1 MGERKGEGDN
11 LPSPRWEGMKGKGDQ
26 KVFILST
33 PTLALP
39 IPRSRPIDR
48 PGRGK
53 GEEII
58 GGIGLISKLRL
69 EAMKAIHYGWVIV
82 GVGVLVKMTGLGFGR
97 FAYPMLLPSM
107 RESLSFNYSEMGLLS
122 GAIMLGYLLFSL
134 IGGMLATRF
143 GPKRIVIAS
152 LLCGALSMFF
162 MSRLSGFSPL
172 LFISFAMGAGAAG
185 SHISIT
191 TLPMV
196 WFEGRRLGRAVGV
209 VTGGTGLGIIV
220 TGLLLPYLLSQLGKE
235 AWRQCWVLLALI
247 TFLVAVTGWVL
258 LREKPSPITFLAPS
272 LDGDKRPHLSKKE
285 SHELTLKAIFII
297 YFIFG
302 FSYNIYAT
310 YFVAYMVEEV
320 RLTAKMAGDIW
331 AIFGWMCMLSGL
343 IWGFLSDR
351 LGRRKALL
359 WNNGII
365 SLSVL
370 LPLLL
375 YQPFFMGF
383 SAFLFGGTFL
393 GTVTV
398 VAASVGDRVG
408 EKRASVYGLV
418 TLIHGTGQFLGT
430 TSGGYLK
437 DVAGTFQLP
446 LLVSLAGFVFCVI
459 LTTLAKKG
467 ETTLTL
473 HGSTTL

>member
-1 MGERKGEGDN
+1 
-11 LPSPRWEGMKGKGDQ
+11 
-26 KVFILST
+26 
-33 PTLALP
+33 
-39 IPRSRPIDR
+39 
-48 PGRGK
+48 
-53 GEEII
+53 
-58 GGIGLISKLRL
+58 
-69 EAMKAIHYGWVIV
+69 MKAIRYGWVIV

-97 FAYPMLLPSM
+97 FAYPMLLPNM

-143 GPKRIVIAS
+143 GPKRIAVVS

-162 MSRLSGFSPL
+162 LSRLSGFSPL
-172 LFISFAMGAGAAG
+172 LFFSFAMGAGAAG
-185 SHISIT
+185 SHISMT

-196 WFEGRRLGRAVGV
+196 WFEDRRLGRALGV
-209 VTGGTGLGIIV
+209 VTGGTGVGIIV
-220 TGLLLPYLLSQLGKE
+220 TGLLLPYLLLSLGKE
-235 AWRQCWVLLALI
+235 AWRQCWFLLALI
-247 TFLVAVTGWVL
+247 TFFVALIAWIL
-258 LREKPSPITFLAPS
+258 LREKPGPITVLPSS
-272 LDGDKRPHLSKKE
+272 LDGDRKSHISKRERNDLP
-285 SHELTLKAIFII
+285 LKAIFII

-310 YFVAYMVEEV
+310 YFVAYMVEEI
-320 RLTAKMAGDIW
+320 RLTAKTAGDIW
-331 AIFGWMCMLSGL
+331 ALFGWMCMGSGF
-343 IWGFLSDR
+343 IWGFVSDR

-370 LPLLL
+370 LPLFL

-398 VAASVGDRVG
+398 VAASVGDRIG

-418 TLIHGTGQFLGT
+418 TLIHGIGQFLGT
-430 TSGGYLK
+430 ISGGYLK
-437 DVAGTFQLP
+437 DLTGSFQLT
-446 LLVSLAGFVFCVI
+446 LMVSLAGFLLCLV
-459 LTTLAKKG
+459 LTAVNKKG
-467 ETTLTL
+467 
-473 HGSTTL
+473 

>member
-1 MGERKGEGDN
+1 MRK
-11 LPSPRWEGMKGKGDQ
+11 
-26 KVFILST
+26 
-33 PTLALP
+33 
-39 IPRSRPIDR
+39 
-48 PGRGK
+48 
-53 GEEII
+53 
-58 GGIGLISKLRL
+58 
-69 EAMKAIHYGWVIV
+69 IHYGWVVV

-97 FAYPMLLPSM
+97 FAYPMLLPDM
-107 RESLSFNYSEMGLLS
+107 RASLSFNYSEMGLLS

-152 LLCGALSMFF
+152 LLSGALSMFF
-162 MSRLSGFSPL
+162 ISRLSGFSSL
-172 LFISFAMGAGAAG
+172 LFFSFAMGAGAAG

-196 WFEGRRLGRAVGV
+196 WFEERRLGRAVGV

-220 TGLLLPYLLSQLGKE
+220 TGLLLPYLLVHLGKE
-235 AWRQCWVLLALI
+235 AWRPCWLVLALI
-247 TFLVAVTGWVL
+247 TLSVAVLGSIL
-258 LREKPSPITFLAPS
+258 LKEKPGSATS
-272 LDGDKRPHLSKKE
+272 LTPRLDEEKRPLLFGRE
-285 SHELTLKAIFII
+285 NAELTLKAIFII

-310 YFVAYMVEEV
+310 YFVAYMIEEI
-320 RLTAKMAGDIW
+320 RLTAKTAGDIW
-331 AIFGWMCMLSGL
+331 AIFGWMCTGSGL
-343 IWGFLSDR
+343 LWGYFSDR

-375 YQPFFMGF
+375 HQTFFMGF

-398 VAASVGDRVG
+398 VAASVGDRIG

-418 TLIHGTGQFLGT
+418 TLIHGIGQFLGT
-430 TSGGYLK
+430 ISGGYLK
-437 DVAGTFQLP
+437 DVTGSFQLT
-446 LLVSLAGFVFCVI
+446 LIVSLTGFLLCLV
-459 LTTLAKKG
+459 LTAMNKKRG
-467 ETTLTL
+467 ENS
-473 HGSTTL
+473 HP

>member
-1 MGERKGEGDN
+1 
-11 LPSPRWEGMKGKGDQ
+11 
-26 KVFILST
+26 
-33 PTLALP
+33 
-39 IPRSRPIDR
+39 
-48 PGRGK
+48 
-53 GEEII
+53 
-58 GGIGLISKLRL
+58 
-69 EAMKAIHYGWVIV
+69 MKAIHYGWVIV

-97 FAYPMLLPSM
+97 FAYPMLLPNM
-107 RESLSFNYSEMGLLS
+107 RESLGFTYGDMGLLS

-152 LLCGALSMFF
+152 LLCGALSMYFIG
-162 MSRLSGFSPL
+162 RLSGFFSL
-172 LFISFAMGAGAAG
+172 LLLNFAMGAGAAG

-196 WFEGRRLGRAVGV
+196 WFEEKRLGRAVGV

-220 TGLLLPYLLSQLGKE
+220 TGLLLPYLLFQLGKE
-235 AWRQCWVLLALI
+235 AWRQCWFLLALM
-247 TFLVAVTGWVL
+247 TFLVAVIGGIL
-258 LREKPSPITFLAPS
+258 LREKPSRAILLPPGSEGDRKPS
-272 LDGDKRPHLSKKE
+272 LSKRKGDQ
-285 SHELTLKAIFII
+285 LTLKAIFVI

-310 YFVAYMVEEV
+310 YFVAYMIGEV
-320 RLTAKMAGDIW
+320 GLTAKTAGDIW
-331 AIFGWMCMLSGL
+331 AIFGWMCTGSGL
-343 IWGFLSDR
+343 IWGYLSDR
-351 LGRRKALL
+351 LGRQKALL

-398 VAASVGDRVG
+398 VAASVGDQIG
-408 EKRASVYGLV
+408 EKRASIYGLV
-418 TLIHGTGQFLGT
+418 TLIHGIGQFLGT
-430 TSGGYLK
+430 ISGGYLK
-437 DVAGTFQLP
+437 DLTGSFQLT
-446 LLVSLAGFVFCVI
+446 LMVSLTGFLLCLV
-459 LTTLAKKG
+459 LTAINGATRAKPVV
-467 ETTLTL
+467 LP
-473 HGSTTL
+473 